1 MNPVSFIETKRDG
14 LENSPGDIREFVRVA
29 LSGGMKDYQ
38 ISSWLM
44 AVFFRGMTP
53 SENRTFTEA
62 LAGSGKTVRFPDG
75 LFAVDKHSTG
85 GVGDK
90 TTLVVVP
97 LVGACGVPV
106 AKLSGRG
113 LGFTGGT
120 VDKLDSIPGFRSSL
134 DMKSFIDQVEKTGC
148 AVSGHSKDLAPAEGV
163 FYKLRDVT
171 GTVPCIP
178 LITSSIVSKK
188 VAGGS
193 SAFVFDV
200 KCGNGAFMK
209 DLDSANQLAR
219 QLVDLSMALGR
230 PAIAM
235 ITDMS
240 RPLGRWTGNAAEVME
255 AIDVLRGEGPEDT
268 LELSLRLAGAMI
280 HLGGKAPSIEEGVK
294 IAENSI
300 FSGKGLEKFLEMV
313 KVQGGDPGDF
323 LDAGKRR
330 NHLAP
335 SVFEV
340 EALEAGWVTECD
352 ALLIGEAVRS
362 IGGGRL
368 TREQEIDSSVSCEI
382 VTVRGEKVSRGQP
395 LARLYY
401 RNDGPEIENAV
412 EMVRRAF
419 RTGERPGTETLFLGF
434 EGPGTS

>member
-1 MNPVSFIETKRDG
+1 VNPVSFIETKRDG
-14 LENSPGDIREFVRVA
+14 LENSPGDIREFVRLA

-97 LVGACGVPV
+97 LVAACGVPV

-134 DMKSFIDQVEKTGC
+134 DMKNFIDQVEKTGC

-209 DLDSANQLAR
+209 DLDSAKQLAR
-219 QLVDLSMALGR
+219 QLVDLSMDLER

-280 HLGGKAPSIEEGVK
+280 HLGGEVSSIEEGVK
-294 IAENSI
+294 IAEKSI

-368 TREQEIDSSVSCEI
+368 TREQEIDPSVSCEI
-382 VTVRGEKVSRGQP
+382 VTVRGEKVSKGQP

-419 RTGERPGTETLFLGF
+419 RTGERPGTEKLFLGF
-434 EGPGTS
+434 EGPAT